1 MKKLTVEEEQVLT
14 AFMQENNITSESKL
28 YRYTS
33 KNYLKE
39 LNGEFYLEAKK
50 EPTDMVVDRYHGFW
64 EVFLASEVGPG
75 ISFLTNRE
83 QEYERTDR
91 VCVEISLKDVLDQG
105 GLIYNVTSLP
115 AYLNAFFCTLP
126 DGKVKAEVSINNDKA

>member
-64 EVFLASEVGPG
+64 EVFLASEIGPG

>member
-1 MKKLTVEEEQVLT
+1 MKKITTEEQEVLSK
-14 AFMQENNITSESKL
+14 FMQDNNLTNESKFI
-28 YRYTS
+28 RYS
-33 KNYLKE
+33 SRGYLKE
-39 LNGEFYLEAKK
+39 FNGDLYLEAKK
-50 EPTDMVVDRYHGFW
+50 EPLDMVVDRYHGFW
-64 EVFLASEVGPG
+64 EVFIASEIGPG

-126 DGKVKAEVSINNDKA
+126 EGRLKVKISD